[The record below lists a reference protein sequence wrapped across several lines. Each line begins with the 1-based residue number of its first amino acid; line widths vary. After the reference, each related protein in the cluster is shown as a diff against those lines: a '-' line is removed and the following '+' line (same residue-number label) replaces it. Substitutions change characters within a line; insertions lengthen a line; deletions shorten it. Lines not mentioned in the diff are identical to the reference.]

1 VSSDGTDSPATLN
14 RNNALPGS
22 LATDPTATST
32 GSSTVYRWSDA
43 ILLFA
48 ENDNNDTRGLRSVQ
62 DICPL
67 CSGQAT
73 EQSLRTPAHIDM
85 YNATSTSCSA
95 RAVGDYG
102 YYYAIRLR

>member
-1 VSSDGTDSPATLN
+1 MKPLLFLKSNPP
-14 RNNALPGS
+14 PGS

-85 YNATSTSCSA
+85 YHATSTSCSA
-95 RAVGDYG
+95 RAVGAYG